1 MPELQALATLL
12 DGTTLTAE
20 EQEYYDMLEA
30 RDNEPTSYNEAI
42 GLDDY
47 DVMGDR

>member
-1 MPELQALATLL
+1 MLKDLATLL

-20 EQEYYDMLEA
+20 EQEYYEMLEA
-30 RDNEPTSYNEAI
+30 RENEPASYNEAI

-47 DVMGDR
+47 DVENDR